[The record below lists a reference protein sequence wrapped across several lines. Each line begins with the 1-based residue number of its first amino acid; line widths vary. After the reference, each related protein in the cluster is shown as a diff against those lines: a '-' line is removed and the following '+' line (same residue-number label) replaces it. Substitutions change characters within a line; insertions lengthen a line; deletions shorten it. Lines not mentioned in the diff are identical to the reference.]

1 VDEQRLRE
9 RLTGL
14 ANEIPPVGSA
24 PPGLIPKAR
33 RRAYVMPAL
42 AVICVIAA
50 AVVTFAGVR
59 AVLGAEA
66 SVPAVPRPH
75 PGAPSEDHVFV
86 VFDLSGGPGLAA
98 SADVDGD
105 PPGYTVIRPEG
116 NLWPLD
122 RTDDGRLAFTGFD
135 RQGLFVLELDGTVTT
150 VVPAENVDGRIYGA
164 SWSPDGARLVYSI
177 GAYVHTSLHV
187 ISDDGSDDQLLLD
200 GSGRWPVDSPSWS
213 PDGSTIAFV
222 RGDNDCGERCQAVRR
237 DELELWA
244 IDVDGGDARPLAPG
258 LHVSGTPA
266 WSPDGSAIA
275 IAANGAD
282 RRSHVFVLSL
292 SSGKA
297 RQLTDHLSRAPVWS
311 PDGGRIAFLARDQ
324 SPWRVYINESD
335 GGSAGEVITP
345 PIWVGSTLLWDDAPI
360 P

>member
-1 VDEQRLRE
+1 MDEQRLRE

-14 ANEIPPVGSA
+14 ANAIPPVGSA

-42 AVICVIAA
+42 ALLCVIAA

-59 AVLGAEA
+59 AVLGAQA
-66 SVPAVPRPH
+66 SVPAVPRPDQ
-75 PGAPSEDHVFV
+75 GAAREDHVIV
-86 VFDLSGGPGLAA
+86 VFDRSGRPGLAA
-98 SADVDGD
+98 AADADGE
-105 PPGYTVIRPEG
+105 PAGYTVIRPEG

-135 RQGLFVLELDGTVTT
+135 RQGLFVLELDGRVTT
-150 VVPAENVDGRIYGA
+150 VVPTGNPDGRIYGA

-177 GAYVHTSLHV
+177 GADVHRSLHV
-187 ISDDGSDDQLLLD
+187 ISDDGSDDRLLLD
-200 GSGRWPVDSPSWS
+200 GSGRWPVESPSWS
-213 PDGSTIAFV
+213 PDGSTIAYV
-222 RGDNDCGERCQAVRR
+222 RGDNDCGEKCQALGRN
-237 DELELWA
+237 ELELWA
-244 IDVDGGDARPLAPG
+244 MDADGSDARPLVRG

-266 WSPDGSAIA
+266 WSPDGSSIA

-282 RRSHVFVLSL
+282 RRPHVFVLSL
-292 SSGKA
+292 SSGEV
-297 RQLTDHLSRAPVWS
+297 RQLTDHVSRAPVWS
-311 PDGGRIAFLARDQ
+311 PDGGRIAFLARDL

-335 GGSAGEVITP
+335 GGSAGEVVTP